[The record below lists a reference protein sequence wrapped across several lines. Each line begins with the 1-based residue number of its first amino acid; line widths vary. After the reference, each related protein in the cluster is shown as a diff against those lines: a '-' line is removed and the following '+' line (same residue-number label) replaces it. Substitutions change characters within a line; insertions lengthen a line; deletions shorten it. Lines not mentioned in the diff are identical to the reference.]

1 MEQRVSKESN
11 NITTSMDEEN
21 QEIQRILKEVPE
33 ELLINIIADRL
44 QSDSSNE
51 IKRLIQ
57 IASQHSFS
65 GPIPPPQMLS
75 EYNSAH
81 EGLAD
86 RIVSID

>member
-75 EYNSAH
+75 
-81 EGLAD
+81 
-86 RIVSID
+86 